1 MKDSRMGKEDID
13 LRFGVVAVQ
22 KGFIAKDEIR
32 KALEIQLNEDFSI
45 GKHRL
50 IGTILLDEGLIT
62 RTQFDEVLHIL
73 LTTRENATYNVSP
86 SWEAGFPFCGSMNI
100 SPSSGKL
107 PLCSLK
113 VLSTDSITA

>member
-1 MKDSRMGKEDID
+1 MGKEDID

-22 KGFIAKDEIR
+22 KEFIAKDEIR

-86 SWEAGFPFCGSMNI
+86 S
-100 SPSSGKL
+100 
-107 PLCSLK
+107 
-113 VLSTDSITA
+113 